1 MLDSN
6 LNSNSKSIDWSELS
20 VSKREA
26 KGIDDYD
33 LGEVKEIG
41 PDYVVTQRGSII
53 GKRFYIPKYLVEG
66 FDGKVVWF
74 KVSGAEAENYFT
86 RESPPSA
93 EEYSKYKTPEDIE
106 TRIPVLAERLEVS
119 KTESI
124 AEAAVIKEP
133 ILETKTVEMP
143 VTHEQLIIERRTV
156 TDVDTADNK
165 KVVADDVTD
174 VVADDVT
181 DEVAESRTEINIPL
195 KSEKIQVTKEP
206 FVKEELV
213 VKKKPVT
220 EMRTV
225 TEEVR
230 SENVTVKG
238 PDGKDLEEKV
248 SARQGRFHTF

>member
-6 LNSNSKSIDWSELS
+6 LNSNSKTIDWSELS
-20 VSKREA
+20 VSKKEA
-26 KGIDDYD
+26 RGIDDYD

-86 RESPPSA
+86 RESPPSV
-93 EEYSKYKTPEDIE
+93 EEYSKYKTPEVPTDIE

-124 AEAAVIKEP
+124 EEAAVIKEP
-133 ILETKTVEMP
+133 ILETKTVELP
-143 VTHEQLIIERRTV
+143 TTHEELVIERRPVIDANT
-156 TDVDTADNK
+156 TDNK
-165 KVVADDVTD
+165 TAAAVAND
-174 VVADDVT
+174 
-181 DEVAESRTEINIPL
+181 VAESRTEINIPL
-195 KSEKIQVTKEP
+195 KNEEIKVTKEP

-213 VKKKPVT
+213 VKKKPIT
-220 EMRTV
+220 ENRTI

-230 SENVTVKG
+230 SEKVTVKG
-238 PDGKDLEEKV
+238 PDGKNLEEK
-248 SARQGRFHTF
+248 S

>member
-1 MLDSN
+1 VLGSN
-6 LNSNSKSIDWSELS
+6 LNSNSKTIDWSELS
-20 VSKREA
+20 VSKKEA
-26 KGIDDYD
+26 RGIDDYD
-33 LGEVKEIG
+33 LGEIKEIG

-66 FDGKVVWF
+66 FNGKVVWF

-93 EEYSKYKTPEDIE
+93 EEYSKYKTPEVPTDIE

-133 ILETKTVEMP
+133 NLETKIVEMP
-143 VTHEQLIIERRTV
+143 VTHEELVIERRPV
-156 TDVDTADNK
+156 NDVNTTDNK
-165 KVVADDVTD
+165 TVVANDVG
-174 VVADDVT
+174 

-213 VKKKPVT
+213 VKKIPVT

-225 TEEVR
+225 TQEVR
-230 SENVTVKG
+230 SEKVTVKG
-238 PDGKDLEEKV
+238 PDGKDLEEK
-248 SARQGRFHTF
+248 G

>member
-6 LNSNSKSIDWSELS
+6 LNSNSKTIDWSELS

-26 KGIDDYD
+26 RGIDDYD

-86 RESPPSA
+86 RESPPSV
-93 EEYSKYKTPEDIE
+93 EEYSKYKTPEVPTDIE

-143 VTHEQLIIERRTV
+143 VTHEELVIERRPV
-156 TDVDTADNK
+156 TDVDTTDNK
-165 KVVADDVTD
+165 K

-195 KSEKIQVTKEP
+195 RSEKIQVTKEP

-213 VKKKPVT
+213 VKKKQVT

-230 SENVTVKG
+230 SENVTVNG
-238 PDGKDLEEKV
+238 PDGKDLEEK
-248 SARQGRFHTF
+248 G